1 MYLARMT
8 RRGSVLLAL
17 TSAMLVPACGS
28 SEPETV
34 DAREDTPVSA
44 ARPTNWRPPADPCAV
59 LSATARK
66 QLRLQDGQGEKNRCM
81 WLSGPDRSV
90 TDGEIRV
97 LDVRF
102 RPNSGVDGAKIVYR
116 DQSRQ
121 AFATVKPTQRM
132 ILEEEQLARIGAK
145 AQGADYDAAYW
156 TYSTITEGGRPTG
169 LGEIGLR
176 KGNLV
181 VQIVFAGTDSRGQ
194 GQPGAAQPMAVNEFK
209 RTMELLV
216 AGTIDTVRDA

>member
-1 MYLARMT
+1 
-8 RRGSVLLAL
+8 
-17 TSAMLVPACGS
+17 
-28 SEPETV
+28 
-34 DAREDTPVSA
+34 
-44 ARPTNWRPPADPCAV
+44 V

-66 QLRLQDGQGEKNRCM
+66 QLRLQDGQAEQNRCM

-116 DQSRQ
+116 DQTRQ
-121 AFATVKPTQRM
+121 AFAAGKPTQR
-132 ILEEEQLARIGAK
+132 IVLKEEQLARIGAK
-145 AQGADYDAAYW
+145 VRGTDYDAAYW
-156 TYSTITEGGRPTG
+156 TFSTITEGGRPTG

-181 VQIVFAGTDSRGQ
+181 VQIVFAGTDGPGQ
-194 GQPGAAQPMAVNEFK
+194 GRTGATRPMATNEFK
-209 RTMELLV
+209 RTMELIV
-216 AGTIDTVRDA
+216 AGTVDTVREA